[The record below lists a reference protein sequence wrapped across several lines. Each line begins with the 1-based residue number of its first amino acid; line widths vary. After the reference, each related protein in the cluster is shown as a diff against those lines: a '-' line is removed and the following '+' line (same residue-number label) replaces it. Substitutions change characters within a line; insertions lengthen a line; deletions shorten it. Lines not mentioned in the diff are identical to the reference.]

1 MCSPSRL
8 IGRSKCT
15 KRTFEGYEKDYYFAE
30 DFYDS
35 EEDYITTEYYGTTDN
50 YGSPVYCMDKIRESQ
65 VTSCK
70 RKLD

>member
-8 IGRSKCT
+8 IGRSKCA
-15 KRTFEGYEKDYYFAE
+15 KRTFDGYEKDYYFAE

-35 EEDYITTEYYGTTDN
+35 EEDYLTTEYYGTTDN
-50 YGSPVYCMDKIRESQ
+50 NNSPVYCMDKIRESQ

>member
-15 KRTFEGYEKDYYFAE
+15 KRTFEGYDKDYYIAE

-35 EEDYITTEYYGTTDN
+35 EEDYFATEYYGTTDN
-50 YGSPVYCMDKIRESQ
+50 FDSAVYRMDKIREPQAS
-65 VTSCK
+65 SR
-70 RKLD
+70 RK

>member
-8 IGRSKCT
+8 IGRSKCA
-15 KRTFEGYEKDYYFAE
+15 KRAFEGYEKDYYLAE

-50 YGSPVYCMDKIRESQ
+50 YGSLVYCMDKIRASQ
-65 VTSCK
+65 VSSK
-70 RKLD
+70 RK

>member
-15 KRTFEGYEKDYYFAE
+15 KRTFEGYEKDYYFAQ

-35 EEDYITTEYYGTTDN
+35 EEEYLTTEYYGNTDN
-50 YGSPVYCMDKIRESQ
+50 NDSAVYCMDKIRESK
-65 VTSCK
+65 VSSR
-70 RKLD
+70 RK